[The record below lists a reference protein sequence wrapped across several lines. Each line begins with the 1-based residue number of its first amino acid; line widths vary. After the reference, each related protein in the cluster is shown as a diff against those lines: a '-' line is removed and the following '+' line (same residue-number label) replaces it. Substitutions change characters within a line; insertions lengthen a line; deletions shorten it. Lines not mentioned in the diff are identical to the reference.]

1 MSYKAIKCIH
11 FKLIYIGTKCV
22 WIGSYYVKHN
32 KQDKTKKNCKLKQH
46 LKNLLR
52 ITKDRIT
59 LERCNN
65 RPVTN
70 DEQLKKSLQLLLS
83 PAPDMII
90 ISSSFGTE
98 LKNLQSFC
106 FYHHRRNL

>member
-11 FKLIYIGTKCV
+11 FKLICIGTKCV

-32 KQDKTKKNCKLKQH
+32 KQESRPRVRNNEKQKTKQDKKNCKLKQH

-52 ITKDRIT
+52 ITKDRSMI
-59 LERCNN
+59 ERCNS

-70 DEQLKKSLQLLLS
+70 DEQFKK
-83 PAPDMII
+83 A
-90 ISSSFGTE
+90 SSCLYLPIQT
-98 LKNLQSFC
+98 
-106 FYHHRRNL
+106 